1 MGLFSQGT
9 CVLCGAPVK
18 SMWAAKIAEGLL
30 CKACCRKAGYFS
42 RSRAKNKTLDNVRAD
57 MARMEAAA
65 ARQRAFEPTRTI
77 GKHLAIDEHKQQ
89 WQILDGVTGKLIM
102 SRVLDFS
109 EIVSYE
115 LLEDGETLA
124 KGGLGRALV
133 GGALFGGVGAIVGGV
148 TGKKSKNVINSM
160 KIKITVRDM
169 SNPVVY
175 VSLISGKTKHNSL
188 THRLAQET
196 AQEILSLLEL
206 MQELAGNV

>member
-9 CVLCGAPVK
+9 CALCGDPVK
-18 SMWAAKIAEGLL
+18 SMGAIKIAEGVL
-30 CKACCRKAGYFS
+30 CKGCGRKAGYFS
-42 RSRAKNKTLDNVRAD
+42 RSRAKNKTLNDVRAD
-57 MARMEAAA
+57 IEAVKIAV
-65 ARQRAFEPTRTI
+65 ARQEAFQPTRTV

-89 WQILDGVTGKLIM
+89 WQILDGVTGKIKM
-102 SRVLDFS
+102 SQVRDFS

-133 GGALFGGVGAIVGGV
+133 GGVLFGGVGAVVGGV

-160 KIKITVRDM
+160 QIKITVRDM
-169 SNPVVY
+169 SQPTEY
-175 VSLISGKTKHNSL
+175 IRLISSKTKHNSF

-206 MQELAGNV
+206 MKELASS

>member
-9 CVLCGAPVK
+9 CALCGDPVK
-18 SMWAAKIAEGLL
+18 SMGAIKIAGGLL
-30 CKACCRKAGYFS
+30 CKGCGRKAGYFS

-65 ARQRAFEPTRTI
+65 ARQRAFEPTRRV
-77 GKHLAIDEHKQQ
+77 GNHFVIDENKKQ
-89 WQILDGVTGKLIM
+89 WQVLGGVTGKLIM
-102 SRVLDFS
+102 SPVYDFTD
-109 EIVSYE
+109 IVSYE

-133 GGALFGGVGAIVGGV
+133 GGVLFGGVGAVVGGV

-160 KIKITVRDM
+160 QVKITVRDM
-169 SNPVVY
+169 SNPVAY
-175 VSLISGKTKHNSL
+175 VSLISGKTKHNSF

-206 MQELAGNV
+206 MKELAGNV